1 MLIPKLETDILTQPK
16 LWTLS
21 NKDILPGWIVFMEA
35 LKYRDIIPAF
45 SLFLI
50 FSSVKGAFPAHW
62 HTMPLYVCYYLFFW
76 LTGKFLIFGIFT
88 NLPVYL
94 NSGNQ
99 DIILSAYGFCSFSI
113 CALSD
118 FTNTFVTLLLSSH
131 HLTWHQLSKHSCLH
145 QEQNQEISLL
155 IPLFSLPHF
164 ILNSWGKKRSLSYP
178 VGRQH
183 PLLLPYHLC
192 GMFSGTSRIHERTT
206 QKQNILV
213 FVVICSFFFLLF
225 FK

>member
-16 LWTLS
+16 LWTVS
-21 NKDILPGWIVFMEA
+21 NKDILPGWTVFMEA

-62 HTMPLYVCYYLFFW
+62 HTMPLYVRYYLFFW

-164 ILNSWGKKRSLSYP
+164 ILNSWGKKDP
-178 VGRQH
+178 EAI
-183 PLLLPYHLC
+183 LLGDNIRFCSHI
-192 GMFSGTSRIHERTT
+192 TSAVCFQGLHEEDNTET
-206 QKQNILV
+206 EHSV
-213 FVVICSFFFLLF
+213 FCCYLFFLFSSFL
-225 FK
+225 